1 MRFHAPY
8 MEWAKKRP
16 SATYDLAGSNVLAC
30 TIDDLAGARDA
41 LTLSG
46 NSDNGYTPL
55 VAAIADR
62 YGVQPEQIA
71 TANEYAMSV
80 SGRVGIDNRRSPR
93 SHRVYPE

>member
-16 SATYDLAGSNVLAC
+16 AATYDLAGSNVVAC

-62 YGVQPEQIA
+62 YGVQPEQVA
-71 TANEYAMSV
+71 T
-80 SGRVGIDNRRSPR
+80 
-93 SHRVYPE
+93 

>member
-16 SATYDLAGSNVLAC
+16 AATYDLAGSNVLAC
-30 TIDDLAGARDA
+30 TLDDLAGARDA

-55 VAAIADR
+55 VDDDECASLASNLSDR
-62 YGVQPEQIA
+62 SQHRRLGENARGV
-71 TANEYAMSV
+71 V
-80 SGRVGIDNRRSPR
+80 R
-93 SHRVYPE
+93 